1 MMREQA
7 LIDRLAQT
15 HALPLADYEALV
27 AGQTP
32 ALAAYAAQ
40 RADAL
45 RRAVY
50 GTDVYVRGLI
60 EVSSV
65 CRNDCYYCGLR
76 RSNAACERYTLT
88 DAQILDCCEAGYGY
102 GFRTFVLQGGEGV
115 FTADRVCALV
125 REIKARW
132 PDCAVTL
139 SLGEYPTA
147 DYAAMRAAGADRYLL
162 RHETADA
169 AHYARLHPAAMSF
182 ENRMRCLRDLKA
194 LGFQT
199 GCGFMVGSPG
209 QTAHTLAEDLKFVEE
224 FQPEMCGIGP
234 FLPQKDT
241 PFGGEPGGTAAQTI
255 YLLSLLRLIR
265 PNLLLPAT
273 TALGTVAPDGRERGI
288 LAGANVVMPNLSPVD
303 VRKKYALYDGKIC
316 TGEESAQCRDCLA
329 RRMAAIGF
337 RLVTARGDI
346 RTDAPAQTTI

>member
-1 MMREQA
+1 MMKNEA

-15 HALPLADYEALV
+15 HTLTLAEYEALV

-32 ALAAYAAQ
+32 ELAAYAAQ
-40 RADAL
+40 RADTL

-50 GTDVYVRGLI
+50 GTEVYVRGLI

-88 DAQILDCCEAGYGY
+88 DAQILDCCEAGYSY

-115 FTADRVCALV
+115 LSAHRVCALV
-125 REIKARW
+125 REIKTRR

-162 RHETADA
+162 RHETADP
-169 AHYARLHPAAMSF
+169 AHYARLHPVGMSF

-209 QTAHTLAEDLKFVEE
+209 QTPQTLAQDLKFVET
-224 FQPEMCGIGP
+224 FQPAMCGIGP

-241 PFGGEPGGTAAQTI
+241 PFGKEPPGTAEQTL

-273 TALGTVAPDGRERGI
+273 TALGTAAQDGRERGI
-288 LAGANVVMPNLSPVD
+288 LAGANVVMPNLSPVE

-329 RRMAAIGF
+329 RRMEAIGF
-337 RLVTARGDI
+337 RIVTARGDI
-346 RTDAPAQTTI
+346 KEA